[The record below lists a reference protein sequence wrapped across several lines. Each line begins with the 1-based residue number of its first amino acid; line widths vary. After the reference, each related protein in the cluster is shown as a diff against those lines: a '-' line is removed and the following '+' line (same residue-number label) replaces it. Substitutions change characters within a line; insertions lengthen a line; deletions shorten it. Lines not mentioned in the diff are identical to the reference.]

1 MKNQYKEGFQ
11 ILSNYLKDVYKVKTI
26 LRNNVDD
33 AWYPELRN
41 IFINKN
47 YAWRERLIALLH
59 ESGHVQI
66 DLDSISSKKMK
77 ISNVDFDYTSEYI
90 RSKDQFVYLL
100 NEELAAWNLGKK
112 LVDSLGITI
121 DEERFQ
127 FSITNCIMSY
137 VKFGLKSVYKNS
149 INIDSIFIK

>member
-1 MKNQYKEGFQ
+1 MSNQHKQGFN
-11 ILSNYLKDVYKVKTI
+11 ILKSYLKEKYNVKII
-26 LRNNVDD
+26 LLNNVDD

-59 ESGHVQI
+59 ESGHVQM
-66 DLDSISSKKMK
+66 DLDTFAFHKMK
-77 ISNVDFDYTSEYI
+77 INHVDFNYSSDYI

-112 LVDSLGITI
+112 LTDSLSIKV
-121 DEERFQ
+121 DEKRLQ
-127 FSITNCIMSY
+127 NCVTNCIMSY
-137 VKFGLKSVYKNS
+137 VKFGLKNVYKSS
-149 INIDSIFIK
+149 IDVDSILIK